1 MMTVP
6 TDIIETK
13 LEEDEELYIGEE
25 EEEGSTG
32 GVGMSSF
39 CFITHVCVYLILL
52 SHEYIHYTIVCVHHH
67 YSPLSRNIYL
77 YSISSLLYILSRIY
91 GGRR

>member
-1 MMTVP
+1 MTVP
-6 TDIIETK
+6 TDFIETK

-39 CFITHVCVYLILL
+39 CFITQ
-52 SHEYIHYTIVCVHHH
+52 VCVHHIILISH
-67 YSPLSRNIYL
+67 EIYT
-77 YSISSLLYILSRIY
+77 YTPSLLYFV
-91 GGRR
+91 